1 MLSVLLHVVLLV
13 ATNEIQ
19 PSTNQE
25 FGKVCMRHSVG
36 IEEMHDEDAKGFVQM
51 LGIVDGDKAP
61 MDPCDWKGVKCGKD
75 GIKSILW
82 TNPKRSRF
90 ATLNWLPATLLEIL
104 IHKMSIN
111 AVLET
116 RVLPRALK
124 MCGFVACRLHG
135 TLCLDT
141 LPQDLIEINLNSNN
155 FSGTVHFSDLPQSL
169 VYFDLVHNYIETVT
183 VYQLPKSLKSMFV
196 YSWDRNF
203 EIQFPESEFDQRQ
216 EIAETPSFSESFEE
230 LLIQCE

>member
-1 MLSVLLHVVLLV
+1 MLSVLLHVVSPV

-19 PSTNQE
+19 PSTIQE

-51 LGIVDGDKAP
+51 LGIVDGDKDP

-104 IHKMSIN
+104 VHKMIIDE
-111 AVLET
+111 VLET
-116 RVLPRALK
+116 RVRPRALR
-124 MCGFVACRLHG
+124 MCGFVTYMEHCVS
-135 TLCLDT
+135 T
-141 LPQDLIEINLNSNN
+141 
-155 FSGTVHFSDLPQSL
+155 HFRR
-169 VYFDLVHNYIETVT
+169 T
-183 VYQLPKSLKSMFV
+183 
-196 YSWDRNF
+196 
-203 EIQFPESEFDQRQ
+203 
-216 EIAETPSFSESFEE
+216 
-230 LLIQCE
+230 